1 MGPPK
6 LTPEQRARA
15 LEKAAEARRERA
27 EIKELLK
34 NGTITL
40 PELFERAETDGHA
53 AGLKVKDALA
63 SLPGL
68 GKVKSKRLMERLEIA
83 ESRRIRG
90 LGARQREAL
99 LAALS

>member
-6 LTPEQRARA
+6 LTPEQRAQA
-15 LEKAAEARRERA
+15 LAKAAEARRARA

-40 PELFERAETDGHA
+40 PELFERAETDEHV
-53 AGLKVKDALA
+53 AGMKVKAVLG

-68 GKVKSKRLMERLEIA
+68 GKVKSHRMMESLEIS
-83 ESRRIRG
+83 ENRRMRG
-90 LGARQREAL
+90 LGSRQREAL